1 MTYIPKSQ
9 LAVKSAKPGEF
20 QIQSSGKPYVG
31 YYIETSKGV
40 RYAGANNIQVGPIII
55 PAIEP
60 STKEQ
65 GNNMDIKKFN
75 IMKKDIKKFLSNT
88 SPLPSIKRYPSES
101 DYNNGFFK
109 RYFSRRINGMGYQEV
124 DKEVYDGIK
133 GKNKKYDY
141 NLYEVGNIRWSLK
154 GNVFKLNT
162 LTIKESERK
171 YKNISYLF
179 PIFDEFAKDPF
190 QNQENLY
197 TEGGELY
204 YGGGTEYIGA
214 YHIHTTKGPMVG
226 AYHTEVT
233 HPKLYYTSE
242 LPTPPNMSYEDFM
255 EGYTPLTQPNPT
267 QPIIP
272 NPPNK
277 PSDPPTVSSNG
288 DRGASNQFAEE
299 SYNCVLDWGPA
310 PPGFNGLIL
319 ATSENNPDGLVVV
332 GATCVD
338 PQDGTGE
345 YTWPTHGNRFAQ
357 VCFNSCVVA
366 NSG

>member
-55 PAIEP
+55 PSIEP

-154 GNVFKLNT
+154 
-162 LTIKESERK
+162 
-171 YKNISYLF
+171 Y
-179 PIFDEFAKDPF
+179 
-190 QNQENLY
+190 
-197 TEGGELY
+197 
-204 YGGGTEYIGA
+204 
-214 YHIHTTKGPMVG
+214 
-226 AYHTEVT
+226 
-233 HPKLYYTSE
+233 
-242 LPTPPNMSYEDFM
+242 
-255 EGYTPLTQPNPT
+255 
-267 QPIIP
+267 
-272 NPPNK
+272 
-277 PSDPPTVSSNG
+277 
-288 DRGASNQFAEE
+288 
-299 SYNCVLDWGPA
+299 
-310 PPGFNGLIL
+310 
-319 ATSENNPDGLVVV
+319 
-332 GATCVD
+332 
-338 PQDGTGE
+338 
-345 YTWPTHGNRFAQ
+345 
-357 VCFNSCVVA
+357 
-366 NSG
+366 